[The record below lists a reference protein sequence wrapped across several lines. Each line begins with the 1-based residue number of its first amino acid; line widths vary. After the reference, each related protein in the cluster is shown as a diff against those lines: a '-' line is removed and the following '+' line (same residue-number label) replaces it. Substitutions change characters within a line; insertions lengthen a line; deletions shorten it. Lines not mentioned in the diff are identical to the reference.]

1 MEPLFF
7 FLLIMTIVTLVG
19 HGIWVVAAFLIRK
32 IFDDPQKTS
41 HKAPDR
47 NEDLLSFSR
56 ILASMYWQGKLTET
70 EHRRLRELAGLATP
84 ANAEPEPT
92 EELGGSSTAADP
104 EPIIAEIVPPQ
115 SLTPP
120 RIDSREPAETSA
132 DAPAAVERHPLD
144 RSPEEEPEFVAA
156 ATAVPN
162 KPRRAM
168 GAVLQSFLASN
179 NIRWGEL
186 LAGLLI
192 VICSVG
198 LVISLWSTMQ
208 QTHRLLPSLVFLL
221 GTAGIE
227 AAGLYTLRKWNLKET
242 SRAVLVIVTLL
253 IPLNVVAGIALAT
266 GDGGSVQLTQ
276 PLTLAVIA
284 IATIAYSLMLWLA
297 GRAIFGRDRWQMS
310 LAVGGPSFLMPFI
323 PAAVRHWNV
332 DAAWLNLLPSAV
344 IGTAI
349 VAALIRKRDRPMS
362 TPAGWRFGLLAGMAI
377 YTLAVVSGFFAFHLP
392 RGLTSIVPLT
402 FGMLPAVLA
411 LMACGGV
418 LRNRFT
424 RDSSS
429 VLRLMATATIM
440 IAGVIVAALFP
451 ATLGSQ
457 THLIAWAAL
466 CAGLSI
472 ALAIALRVPTMLY
485 VASATAAIGLLLIAG
500 NAIMGTGWEP
510 SFPLWRRLV
519 SGESAILLPL
529 IAAGFAAIAATL
541 RKQSDWMRPPA
552 IVGGIAAVLGLAVTA
567 AVAIGPVAWS
577 GSISATVIL
586 AILLIQSLAIGLAG
600 AWKQP
605 AAIHLS
611 GLGLAAFSIAACRPE
626 TQWLNSLETLL
637 LVASSAASLLLICM
651 FALALFWRFLPRVSN
666 IDPSE
671 QRLQNCDRW
680 HQGTGLLAIGFAVL
694 IVPLEPIR
702 SAAMVSATAIVWI
715 LAATRGAQRAWFAC
729 GQAIGLLGLTLGLHA
744 YQPTLFTTGLHWID
758 GTVFWM
764 LVAVAGSYALLWH
777 AIQFVART
785 AWPNAED
792 HPIGLHRQLGFASS
806 LSSILLASTTALIA
820 IGLYIAP
827 TDSADEPAA
836 WIVGWQRFG
845 ITPFAA
851 ILFAAATTAIGVHHR
866 GRLRFADTLRSA
878 AVMLLWLSYAAI
890 GWLAVTL
897 SPSAF
902 QVPTLAAATL
912 AFAIAIG
919 ISIRTATIRKTIFA
933 SSIENG
939 LMASQRTSAAL
950 WAGIPTTALLVFGIW
965 QPLISGGTIDP
976 IAAWVAPAIAL
987 LASAWFAVQATWYRR
1002 ADFSLAAAAV
1012 GIIGIMT
1019 AGIAAIGQP
1028 AGLAVNSLHL
1038 LGLSCF
1044 ALAAFQRIA
1053 EQTGVIR
1060 CLQRWQQEAP
1070 SVMPPLSLPVLRIW
1084 PDAWPTATSQLASIG
1099 IAASLISGVVTA
1111 SEIAWNVQ
1119 GVPALLVSTIGNAM
1133 GLTLVIAAG
1142 AFWFIASRRQR
1153 GLVDAAGW
1161 MTLAAPTVAIAWTS
1175 WRSEDVTVA
1184 WGVMLSIWSAAT
1196 VLAAVVS
1203 VANAT
1208 PSRRSVA
1215 IPLVGS
1221 GLLIASG
1228 LSSVALDAPRANFW
1242 LIPWAIGT
1250 LVGLAVTLHRGS
1262 RRGIRLIS
1270 GVPIVSGILLTWAV
1284 DEYAS
1289 NAWQMIVGNRY
1300 FFATILIAIVWL
1312 LFCGVLWRLRFV
1324 FYKRSVPTSELLK
1337 FKIDTVLLFVGTILL
1352 AILTPAIASNCFEL
1366 GVHAIERMG
1375 NTAVLL
1381 LPVGLLAIAASTI
1394 RWDSRGQVTV
1404 AYLITACLSTA
1415 TVMLVAS
1422 HWQHDSRA
1430 FSAIAGLTLGMLAA
1444 IAAWLWP
1451 LHRMLSRFL
1460 AGRQIPWRTGS
1471 ETGMRRELSGL
1482 LIATLL
1488 FAMFGTAAAILEHG
1502 EPLWRWV
1509 WIGAI
1514 IACAIAIGRIGS
1526 NSTSHTLRTLAVGSL
1541 CIAAMFGSV
1550 ADVRGVDLGQ
1560 ARALA
1565 QTMRLF
1571 IASVWLIPL
1580 VAWVAP
1586 RLLALDPDRWS
1597 TPIRRS
1603 AIFSASVATIALFGL
1618 LAMEVVLRT
1627 DGVGI
1632 PQIPTILVVGTS
1644 LVIALFSL
1652 LALLIAIAPGKF
1664 LASAAERLTIPH
1676 RQGLVYAAQVL
1687 MLLAVANKL
1696 ACQPDTL
1703 GLREYWPYIVMALAF
1718 VSAGLSTWAQ
1728 RREDA
1733 VLLGPLR
1740 NSALF
1745 LPLIPLVGFWLT
1757 GRGQDWIFA
1766 DSEIQYN
1773 VVLLLAAV
1781 FYLALSALWPG
1792 DRITRV
1798 AGIIAA
1804 NAALWVTLT
1813 QNPGWGFLQHPQL
1826 WLIPPA
1832 ACVLG
1837 AVHAERK
1844 RLQPQI
1850 VTAVR
1855 YAATLTIYISSTA
1868 DMIVQQIGSSIW
1880 GPIVLILLA
1889 FAGIA
1894 IGVVMHVRAFLYLGT
1909 GFVVVGLIS
1918 MVWHAGRAIDQV
1930 WPWWAFGIT
1939 MGLMLL
1945 AGLMAIEKHKETLRR
1960 IATRMNQ
1967 WEA

>member
-1 MEPLFF
+1 M
-7 FLLIMTIVTLVG
+7 
-19 HGIWVVAAFLIRK
+19 
-32 IFDDPQKTS
+32 
-41 HKAPDR
+41 
-47 NEDLLSFSR
+47 
-56 ILASMYWQGKLTET
+56 
-70 EHRRLRELAGLATP
+70 
-84 ANAEPEPT
+84 
-92 EELGGSSTAADP
+92 
-104 EPIIAEIVPPQ
+104 
-115 SLTPP
+115 
-120 RIDSREPAETSA
+120 
-132 DAPAAVERHPLD
+132 
-144 RSPEEEPEFVAA
+144 
-156 ATAVPN
+156 
-162 KPRRAM
+162 RRA
-168 GAVLQSFLASN
+168 
-179 NIRWGEL
+179 
-186 LAGLLI
+186 
-192 VICSVG
+192 
-198 LVISLWSTMQ
+198 
-208 QTHRLLPSLVFLL
+208 
-221 GTAGIE
+221 
-227 AAGLYTLRKWNLKET
+227 
-242 SRAVLVIVTLL
+242 
-253 IPLNVVAGIALAT
+253 
-266 GDGGSVQLTQ
+266 
-276 PLTLAVIA
+276 
-284 IATIAYSLMLWLA
+284 
-297 GRAIFGRDRWQMS
+297 
-310 LAVGGPSFLMPFI
+310 
-323 PAAVRHWNV
+323 
-332 DAAWLNLLPSAV
+332 
-344 IGTAI
+344 
-349 VAALIRKRDRPMS
+349 
-362 TPAGWRFGLLAGMAI
+362 
-377 YTLAVVSGFFAFHLP
+377 
-392 RGLTSIVPLT
+392 
-402 FGMLPAVLA
+402 
-411 LMACGGV
+411 
-418 LRNRFT
+418 
-424 RDSSS
+424 
-429 VLRLMATATIM
+429 
-440 IAGVIVAALFP
+440 
-451 ATLGSQ
+451 
-457 THLIAWAAL
+457 
-466 CAGLSI
+466 
-472 ALAIALRVPTMLY
+472 
-485 VASATAAIGLLLIAG
+485 
-500 NAIMGTGWEP
+500 
-510 SFPLWRRLV
+510 
-519 SGESAILLPL
+519 
-529 IAAGFAAIAATL
+529 
-541 RKQSDWMRPPA
+541 
-552 IVGGIAAVLGLAVTA
+552 
-567 AVAIGPVAWS
+567 
-577 GSISATVIL
+577 
-586 AILLIQSLAIGLAG
+586 
-600 AWKQP
+600 
-605 AAIHLS
+605 
-611 GLGLAAFSIAACRPE
+611 
-626 TQWLNSLETLL
+626 
-637 LVASSAASLLLICM
+637 
-651 FALALFWRFLPRVSN
+651 
-666 IDPSE
+666 
-671 QRLQNCDRW
+671 QR
-680 HQGTGLLAIGFAVL
+680 
-694 IVPLEPIR
+694 E
-702 SAAMVSATAIVWI
+702 
-715 LAATRGAQRAWFAC
+715 WFAC
-729 GQAIGLLGLTLGLHA
+729 GQGIGLLGLTLSLHA
-744 YQPTLFTTGLHWID
+744 YQPTVFTTGLHWID
-758 GTVFWM
+758 GTVLWM
-764 LVAVAGSYALLWH
+764 LVAVAGGYALLWH
-777 AIQFVART
+777 AMQFAART
-785 AWPNAED
+785 AWPKPDD
-792 HPIGLHRQLGFASS
+792 HPIGVHRQIGFAGS
-806 LSSILLASTTALIA
+806 LSSITLASITALTA
-820 IGLYIAP
+820 IGLYIAIESP
-827 TDSADEPAA
+827 DGPAA

-845 ITPFAA
+845 IAPATAF
-851 ILFAAATTAIGVHHR
+851 LFAAATTAAGVFHR

-878 AVMLLWLSYAAI
+878 AVMLLWLCYAAV

-912 AFAIAIG
+912 LFAIAIG

-933 SSIENG
+933 SSIENS
-939 LMASQRTSAAL
+939 LLASQRNSAAL

-965 QPLISGGTIDP
+965 QPLISGGVIDP
-976 IAAWVAPAIAL
+976 IAAWFAPAIVL
-987 LASAWFAVQATWYRR
+987 LGSAWFAVQAIWYRR

-1012 GIIGIMT
+1012 GIIGFMT
-1019 AGIAAIGQP
+1019 AGIAAIGEP
-1028 AGLAVNSLHL
+1028 TGLAVNSLHL
-1038 LGLSCF
+1038 LGISGF
-1044 ALAAFQRIA
+1044 ALAAIQRIA
-1053 EQTGVIR
+1053 ARSGVVR
-1060 CLQRWQQEAP
+1060 WLQRWQQESP
-1070 SVMPPLSLPVLRIW
+1070 SVMPPHPLPVLRIW

-1099 IAASLISGVVTA
+1099 IAASLIASVVATAAIAWHLSGVPTVLGSTT
-1111 SEIAWNVQ
+1111 SN
-1119 GVPALLVSTIGNAM
+1119 AL
-1133 GLTLVIAAG
+1133 GLALILSAG
-1142 AFWFIASRRQR
+1142 AFWLVASRRQR
-1153 GLVDAAGW
+1153 GMVDAAGW
-1161 MTLAAPTVAIAWTS
+1161 MILAAPTTAIAWAS
-1175 WRSEDVTVA
+1175 WRSEDAAVA

-1196 VLAAVVS
+1196 VAAAAVS
-1203 VANAT
+1203 MAT
-1208 PSRRSVA
+1208 PISNRRAVA
-1215 IPLVGS
+1215 IPIAGS

-1228 LSSVALDAPRANFW
+1228 LLSVALDAPRANLW

-1284 DEYAS
+1284 GEYATTV
-1289 NAWQMIVGNRY
+1289 WQSIVGSQR
-1300 FFATILIAIVWL
+1300 FTAMLLTIAAWL
-1312 LFCGVLWRLRFV
+1312 LSCGVLWRARFV
-1324 FYKRSVPTSELLK
+1324 IFKRSVASGELSK
-1337 FKIDTVLLFVGTILL
+1337 FKIDTVLLFVGTMLL
-1352 AILTPAIASNCFEL
+1352 AMLTPEIASHCFEL
-1366 GVHAIERMG
+1366 GIHAIERMG

-1404 AYLITACLSTA
+1404 AYLITACLSIA
-1415 TVMLVAS
+1415 IVMTVAS
-1422 HWQHDSRA
+1422 HWQHDSQA
-1430 FSAIAGLTLGMLAA
+1430 FLPIAGLTLGMIAA

-1451 LHRMLSRFL
+1451 LHPMLSRFL
-1460 AGRQIPWRTGS
+1460 AARQLPWRSDS
-1471 ETGMRRELSGL
+1471 ETGIGRELSGL
-1482 LIATLL
+1482 FVATLL
-1488 FAMFGTAAAILEHG
+1488 FAMLGTAASIFDHG

-1509 WIGAI
+1509 WIGSI
-1514 IACAIAIGRIGS
+1514 VACAIAIGRIGS
-1526 NSTSHTLRTLAVGSL
+1526 HSASNTLRTLAAGSL

-1586 RLLALDPDRWS
+1586 RILALDPERWS

-1652 LALLIAIAPGKF
+1652 LAMLIAIAPGKF

-1718 VSAGLSTWAQ
+1718 LSAGLSTWAQ

-1832 ACVLG
+1832 ACVLA

-1844 RLQPQI
+1844 RLRPQI

-1855 YAATLTIYISSTA
+1855 YAATLTIYIGSTA